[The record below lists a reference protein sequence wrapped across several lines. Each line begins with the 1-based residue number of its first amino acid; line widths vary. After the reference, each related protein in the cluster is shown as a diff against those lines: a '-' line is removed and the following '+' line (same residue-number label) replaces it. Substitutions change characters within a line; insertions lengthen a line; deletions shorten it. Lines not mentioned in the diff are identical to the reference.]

1 MITNHTVSF
10 HKLRSMLGM
19 SSHGTRGL
27 LTSVTWKTRS
37 WITETSSLLSQR
49 TRANVVFLMVFSWGW
64 DNPPV
69 SSSYQSLS
77 PVLNKKMLTV
87 GSWDQTRTKDI
98 SFFNSSRWHSMKMHP
113 DFFCNLVVRSTHFTS
128 LVCCT
133 SNKKEKGKKAGHVRK
148 G

>member
-1 MITNHTVSF
+1 MITSPTKIDKRRHLYLSKLYYIFPIHYRSNQWILIITNHTVSF

-19 SSHGTRGL
+19 TSHGTRGL

-87 GSWDQTRTKDI
+87 GSWDQTRTKDN
-98 SFFNSSRWHSMKMHP
+98 SFF
-113 DFFCNLVVRSTHFTS
+113 
-128 LVCCT
+128 
-133 SNKKEKGKKAGHVRK
+133 
-148 G
+148 